1 MNALSILAVDDEPLA
16 LRRLQIVLDQVPDA
30 TLVGTARNGRQALAK
45 LVETRPDV
53 LLLDIRMHGMDGF
66 DVLEALPADARP
78 FVIFVTA
85 YDAFAARA
93 FDYEAVDYVLKPV
106 SFDRLTM
113 ALERARRA
121 IAARAAPASIEEL
134 RELIGNLRAGQHE
147 ASPRPRYE
155 EEIWV
160 EQNGAF
166 VRVAVSAIRW
176 AEAERDYVRLHTR
189 NARYFFR
196 ESLTGIGERLDPE
209 QFIRI
214 RRSALVRISEIR
226 GIRTV
231 GYGDVRVELEGE
243 SLRVGRTY
251 LKAVRRLISGQQA

>member
-1 MNALSILAVDDEPLA
+1 MSVLSILAVDDEPLA
-16 LRRLQIVLDQVPDA
+16 LRRLEIALAQIPDA

-66 DVLEALPADARP
+66 DVLEALPAEARP
-78 FVIFVTA
+78 FVIFVMA

-93 FDYEAVDYVLKPV
+93 FEYEAVDYVLKPV
-106 SFDRLTM
+106 AFDRLTM
-113 ALERARRA
+113 ALDRARRA
-121 IAARAAPASIEEL
+121 IAAHAAPASIEEL
-134 RELIGNLRAGQHE
+134 RELVDNLRAGQQ
-147 ASPRPRYE
+147 APPRRRYE
-155 EEIWV
+155 DEIWV

-166 VRVAVSAIRW
+166 VRVDVAAIRW

-196 ESLTGIGERLDPE
+196 ESLTGISERLDPE

-226 GIRTV
+226 GIRTP
-231 GYGDVRVELEGE
+231 GYGEVRVELDGE

-251 LKAVRRLISGQQA
+251 LKAVRRLIAGQQT